1 MSLAELFKQAKDKGY
16 NLTIQNDS
24 NLDVV
29 FVRMSQGI
37 RRYNFAMS
45 IDELLIAGD
54 NEKLETII
62 TICEKNIGV

>member
-37 RRYNFAMS
+37 RRYNFVMS
-45 IDELLIAGD
+45 TDELLKARD
-54 NEKLETII
+54 NEKLEAII
-62 TICEKNIGV
+62 TICENKIGV